1 MKTGRTIYMAAI
13 AIIFVLFAASVSYAE
28 PVAFPKVN
36 IQWGQAKNP
45 QEVSSVLQTIIM
57 LTVLSLAPAI
67 IVMMTSFTRIVIVLS
82 FLRHALGTQMIPP
95 NQVLISFAMFLT
107 FLTMM
112 PTFEV
117 INREALQPYMEGK
130 KSFTAAMGEAEK
142 PLRKFMI
149 RQTRKKDMELFIYAS
164 KIKKPRNIDDIPTLV
179 IIPSFI
185 LSELKTSFT
194 MGFTLFITFL
204 VVDLVIASILM
215 SMGMFMLP
223 PMMISLPIKIL
234 LFVLVDGWY
243 LVVKSILLSFR

>member
-1 MKTGRTIYMAAI
+1 MAA
-13 AIIFVLFAASVSYAE
+13 AVVVFVLLAASASFAE
-28 PVAFPKVN
+28 PVAFPRINV
-36 IQWGQAKNP
+36 QWGTAKNP
-45 QEVSSVLQTIIM
+45 DEVSSVLQTIIM

-67 IVMMTSFTRIVIVLS
+67 IMMMTSFTRIVIVLS

-95 NQVLISFAMFLT
+95 NQVLVSFAMFLT

-112 PTFEV
+112 PTLNI
-117 INREALQPYMEGK
+117 INKEALQPYMEGK
-130 KSFTAAMGEAEK
+130 KTFTAAMGEAEK
-142 PLRKFMI
+142 PIRQFMI

-164 KIKKPRNIDDIPTLV
+164 RIPKPKTINDIPTLV

-185 LSELKTSFT
+185 LSELKTAFT

-204 VVDLVIASILM
+204 VIDIVIASILM

-234 LFVLVDGWY
+234 IFVLVDGWY
-243 LVVKSILLSFR
+243 LVVKSILFSFR